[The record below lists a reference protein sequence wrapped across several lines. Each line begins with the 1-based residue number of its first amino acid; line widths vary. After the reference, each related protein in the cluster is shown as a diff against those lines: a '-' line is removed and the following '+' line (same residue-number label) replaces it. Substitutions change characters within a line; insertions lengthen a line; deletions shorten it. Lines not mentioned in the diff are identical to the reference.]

1 MGWTNIASEIFY
13 LFLKGVIIILSFYFG
28 KSFVNQIRRKEK
40 TKARW
45 IEKAGIIISLA
56 FICFMAVVFFTGT
69 RERAT
74 VNFLITFI
82 PTLIGTFVALYDDDL
97 LSDDERS
104 KRILEDKISK
114 YKS

>member
-1 MGWTNIASEIFY
+1 MSWTSIASEIFY

-28 KSFVNQIRRKEK
+28 KSFVTQIRRKEK

-56 FICFMAVVFFTGT
+56 FICFMAVVLFTRT
-69 RERAT
+69 SERAT

-82 PTLIGTFVALYDDDL
+82 PTLIGTLVALHDDNL
-97 LSDDERS
+97 LTDDERS
-104 KRILEDKISK
+104 KRRLDDEISK